1 MNQPLHADF
10 LNYRL
15 NSMQK
20 RHPALKHAYPHK
32 LRHTYSTLALEGGA
46 TMEAISAAL
55 THSDVAT
62 TRIYVNTPDIVN
74 LTTNNMFAKRIAEA
88 RAKAEA
94 KEKTSHL
101 S

>member
-1 MNQPLHADF
+1 
-10 LNYRL
+10 
-15 NSMQK
+15 
-20 RHPALKHAYPHK
+20 
-32 LRHTYSTLALEGGA
+32 
-46 TMEAISAAL
+46 MEAISAAL

-88 RAKAEA
+88 RAKSEA
-94 KEKTSHL
+94 KEKASHL